1 MFSRISAAKALTFA
15 ACAAV
20 LASAAA
26 SSATEAPPAETAGL
40 ASSILEDAAAFQTY
54 VSNAAAVETKFKD
67 GNGVRRTLK
76 AGAAYEPGQL
86 DRGEVAYAALL
97 ALQDSNFTG
106 RVREIARNP
115 SDRRDLVDR
124 LTQYPEAV
132 FDIPGAERA
141 AARVSGI
148 LSGQGRKVIEAGA
161 AVKQSA
167 YDVQRAGAWAKGAI
181 TDRPQRLTLVKT
193 MSTTRFVAKPEDTG
207 RLASAVSKSADQ
219 DGEWSRSG
227 AASPAAIRGVA
238 LAALAVMGRAGDEDV
253 AELQPL
259 LSSDSGQ
266 QCLKWAKLNL
276 YQCLAVAVPRYE
288 DLFCAGV
295 HALMETG
302 QCVVDAA
309 EKPQRATRRY

>member
-1 MFSRISAAKALTFA
+1 MFSRISAAKALTMA
-15 ACAAV
+15 ACVGV
-20 LASAAA
+20 LMTAAA
-26 SSATEAPPAETAGL
+26 SSADEAPLSETAGL
-40 ASSILEDAAAFQTY
+40 AASILQDAAAYQTY
-54 VSNAAAVETKFKD
+54 VTNAAAVETKFKD

-97 ALQDSNFTG
+97 ALQDNNFTA
-106 RVREIARNP
+106 RVREMARDP
-115 SDRRDLVDR
+115 GLRREMVDR

-132 FDIPGAERA
+132 FDIPGADRA
-141 AARVSGI
+141 AARVSTIIGN
-148 LSGQGRKVIEAGA
+148 QGRKVIEAGA

-167 YDVQRAGAWAKGAI
+167 YDVQHSAWSKGAI

-193 MSTTRFVAKPEDTG
+193 MSATPFVMKPEDTSK
-207 RLASAVSKSADQ
+207 LAAAVSKSADQ
-219 DGEWSRSG
+219 DGDYTRSR

-238 LAALAVMGRAGDEDV
+238 LAALAVMGRAGDDDV
-253 AELQPL
+253 ADLQPL
-259 LSSDSGQ
+259 LSSDSGK

-302 QCVVDAA
+302 QCVVDGV
-309 EKPQRATRRY
+309 EKPAASRRRY